1 MIRIAPPQAGQ
12 VSMSIPNTRFRRCAQ
27 VIAARRSAGV
37 RSSGSAVVA
46 YRPPL
51 PRLAG
56 VTRAR
61 CLLLGANTPWKR
73 VRLTRGFGTKAASR
87 AMKSSG
93 SKMTCV
99 VPSRYG
105 VFNWYRTLPF
115 GVSDRRFS
123 EMAGRLIYRH
133 NRSSFW
139 R

>member
-1 MIRIAPPQAGQ
+1 MRRARKTPLPGNA
-12 VSMSIPNTRFRRCAQ
+12 SLSEWRFPLSECHCLACW
-27 VIAARRSAGV
+27 A
-37 RSSGSAVVA
+37 
-46 YRPPL
+46 PL

-56 VTRAR
+56 VTRER
-61 CLLLGANTPWKR
+61 CLLFGANTPWKR
-73 VRLTRGFGTKAASR
+73 VRFTRGLGTRAASR

-123 EMAGRLIYRH
+123 AIAGRLMYRH
-133 NRSSFW
+133 SRSSFW